1 MSELVISGLTAEVAG
16 RPILTGV
23 DLTVRS
29 GEVHAIMGPN
39 GSGKS
44 TLSHVLMGRPGY
56 VVTGGSMLL
65 DGVDL
70 AALAPHERA
79 QAGLFLGMQ
88 YPTEVPGVSLQS
100 VLTESLAAQHRS
112 GTTFDADLRA
122 EAKRVGLDEAF
133 LSRSLNVD
141 FSGGEKKRNETLQLA
156 VLRPKF
162 AILDEIDSGLDVDAL
177 AQVSQRVEE
186 ATSEWG
192 LGVIAVTH
200 YNRLLEKLHADV
212 VHIFAKGRILESGG
226 PELAETLEESGYARW
241 VEEAGGDDAPAAVAA
256 ADDPFADPF
265 ADPLGL

>member
-1 MSELVISGLTAEVAG
+1 MSELVVTDLRAEVAG

-23 DLTVRS
+23 NLTVRS

-56 VVTGGSMLL
+56 TVTGGSVTL

-70 AALAPHERA
+70 IGLAPHERA

-88 YPTEVPGVSLQS
+88 YPTEVPGVSIQS
-100 VLTESLAAQHRS
+100 VLRESLVAAGGS
-112 GTTFDADLRA
+112 GADLDADLRA
-122 EAKRVGLDEAF
+122 EAARVGLDPA
-133 LSRSLNVD
+133 LVGRSLNVD
-141 FSGGEKKRNETLQLA
+141 FSGGEKKRNETVQLA
-156 VLRPKF
+156 LLRPKF

-226 PELAETLEESGYARW
+226 PELAESLEESGYATW
-241 VEEAGGDDAPAAVAA
+241 VEAAGGDEPEPSAAAVE
-256 ADDPFADPF
+256 DPFADPF
-265 ADPLGL
+265 ADPLL

>member
-1 MSELVISGLTAEVAG
+1 VSELVVEGLTAEVAG
-16 RPILTGV
+16 RPILHGV
-23 DLTVRS
+23 SLTVRS

-56 VVTGGSMLL
+56 VVTGGTMRI

-70 AALAPHERA
+70 AGLAPHERA
-79 QAGLFLGMQ
+79 RAGLFLGMQ
-88 YPTEVPGVSLQS
+88 YPTEVPGVTIGEVVHEAVAAAGRDGTSL
-100 VLTESLAAQHRS
+100 
-112 GTTFDADLRA
+112 DDDLRS
-122 EAKRVGLDEAF
+122 EASRVGLDPAF
-133 LSRSLNVD
+133 LHRALNVD
-141 FSGGEKKRNETLQLA
+141 FSGGEKKRNETVQLA

-212 VHIFAKGRILESGG
+212 VHIFARGRILESAG
-226 PELAETLEESGYARW
+226 PELAEVLEAEGYARW
-241 VEEAGGDDAPAAVAA
+241 VDADENDQVGASAP
-256 ADDPFADPF
+256 ADDPFADPL
-265 ADPLGL
+265 A